1 MKTFLQNFS
10 ITKLVFL
17 IVMICLCVFTGYQ
30 YWIGQ
35 EITIKLWE
43 TVVTA
48 IVSFYFWQKV
58 WEAKA
63 DPLVDWDDE
72 EEQKPS
78 AVWFNLEETEEDE

>member
-35 EITIKLWE
+35 EITIKLRE

-58 WEAKA
+58 WESKA
-63 DPLVDWDDE
+63 DPLIDTNWKDG
-72 EEQKPS
+72 KP
-78 AVWFNLEETEEDE
+78 L

>member
-1 MKTFLQNFS
+1 M
-10 ITKLVFL
+10 TKLVFL

-48 IVSFYFWQKV
+48 CISFYFWQKSMKYT
-58 WEAKA
+58 EP
-63 DPLVDWDDE
+63 DSLVKRD
-72 EEQKPS
+72 K
-78 AVWFNLEETEEDE
+78 VEDLSDNNNNGTVI

>member
-35 EITIKLWE
+35 EITIKLRE

-48 IVSFYFWQKV
+48 IVSFYFGQKV
-58 WEAKA
+58 WESKA
-63 DPLVDWDDE
+63 DPLIDANWKDG
-72 EEQKPS
+72 KP
-78 AVWFNLEETEEDE
+78 L

>member
-1 MKTFLQNFS
+1 MKDIRSKLS
-10 ITKLVFL
+10 VTKLVFL

-35 EITIKLWE
+35 EITIKLRE

-58 WEAKA
+58 GESKK
-63 DPLVDWDDE
+63 DPLINLDD
-72 EEQKPS
+72 K
-78 AVWFNLEETEEDE
+78 ETEVDGENKGISN

>member
-1 MKTFLQNFS
+1 MMKTFIKNFS
-10 ITKLVFL
+10 VTKLVFL

-58 WEAKA
+58 WEAKH
-63 DPLVDWDDE
+63 DPLVDLSNSE
-72 EEQKPS
+72 EKNGP
-78 AVWFNLEETEEDE
+78 VI

>member
-35 EITIKLWE
+35 EITIKLRE

-48 IVSFYFWQKV
+48 CISFYFWQKSIQYPV
-58 WEAKA
+58 SDSLIKPEVKK
-63 DPLVDWDDE
+63 DPLVDLSNNNEYDG
-72 EEQKPS
+72 KP
-78 AVWFNLEETEEDE
+78 L